1 MSMWPTG
8 DEMIEEAQRAT
19 RLDDWGGEAYF
30 EAEFRGLFTM
40 LVQSLRDEARLHGRG
55 TAAAQK
61 RLRELLGARL
71 QFIADRKR
79 WPEIAEEQIRRPIVI
94 FGLPRAGSTFL
105 HSLLAQDPA
114 NRAPQTWEMMFP
126 SPPPDEASYDDAAEP
141 RVRQTHDTLE
151 LMGLLEPDIRGLHP
165 FGARQH
171 EECHYLMELMT
182 LGDNLTAGWRV
193 PSFNR
198 LRAEVDPMIAF
209 RMHQLGL
216 QTLQFR
222 FRRERWVLK
231 NPGYVFQLA
240 RLLTIYPDAL
250 LVQTHRDPAK
260 VIPSVAALVLAM
272 RRAASTDVMPPE
284 KCAMGNLTAFAQGLE
299 QAIAFRHAA
308 GKTEQFY
315 DVHFTRL
322 VRDPI
327 GTVRELYR
335 NFGIAFS
342 GEAESCMR
350 AWLADPANRTPKGKH
365 TLAQYGLDEE
375 AIDRHF
381 GGYLQHYRVAL
392 ERAAS

>member
-8 DEMIEEAQRAT
+8 DEMLQEAQRAT
-19 RLDDWGGEAYF
+19 GLDDWGGEACF
-30 EAEFRGLFTM
+30 EAEFRRLFTT
-40 LVQSLRDEARLHGRG
+40 LVRSLRDEARLHGRG

-71 QFIADRKR
+71 QFVADRKR
-79 WPEIAEEQIRRPIVI
+79 WPGIAEEQIRRPIVI

-126 SPPPDEASYDDAAEP
+126 SPPPEEASYDDAAEP
-141 RVRQTHDTLE
+141 RVKHAHETLE
-151 LMGLLEPDIRGLHP
+151 LMGLLEPEIRALHP

-198 LRAEVDPMIAF
+198 LRAEMDPMLAF
-209 RMHQLGL
+209 RVHRMGL

-240 RLLTIYPDAL
+240 RLLATYPDAL

-272 RRAASTDVMPPE
+272 RRAASTEVMPPE

-299 QAIAFRHAA
+299 QAIAFRGAA
-308 GKTEQFY
+308 GKEEQFF

-335 NFGIAFS
+335 HFGIAL
-342 GEAESCMR
+342 GAQAESRMR

-365 TLAQYGLDEE
+365 TLAQYGLDE
-375 AIDRHF
+375 AMIDRHF
-381 GGYLQHYRVAL
+381 ERYLQHYRV
-392 ERAAS
+392 ERERGAA